1 MEEALDSGSMTQD
14 QIKAKKTELESLF
27 GGGELSLMSFET
39 FSGSLK
45 SKFWTEILNI
55 FIIIRENS
63 SNDFHVSLVKL

>member
-45 SKFWTEILNI
+45 SKF
-55 FIIIRENS
+55 
-63 SNDFHVSLVKL
+63 